1 MVRRQTKPGIEA
13 GSGPLNGAPSRLLSV
28 SAWPMWVL
36 ALAAMID
43 NVDQYIVRGTSNQI
57 EKVFGVG
64 DFQIGILFSAFI
76 VVNGIAT
83 MPASYLGDRW
93 SRTKI
98 IAVSISAW
106 SVISALGGVVPV
118 GAFGLLI
125 VLRGALGFGQA
136 VTDPSSS
143 SLLADYYGIERRGR
157 AFSVQQCLIYVG
169 LGLGLAIG
177 SFFGTRFGP
186 SACRSSLAS

>member
-1 MVRRQTKPGIEA
+1 MLRRQPNPGR
-13 GSGPLNGAPSRLLSV
+13 GSGPRLWNDAPPGLLSV
-28 SAWPMWVL
+28 STWPMWIL

-57 EKVFGVG
+57 EHVFSVG

-98 IAVSISAW
+98 IAVTLSAW
-106 SVISALGGVVPV
+106 SLTCAL
-118 GAFGLLI
+118 
-125 VLRGALGFGQA
+125 
-136 VTDPSSS
+136 
-143 SLLADYYGIERRGR
+143 
-157 AFSVQQCLIYVG
+157 
-169 LGLGLAIG
+169 
-177 SFFGTRFGP
+177 
-186 SACRSSLAS
+186 